1 MSTTVTISGNQSTLS
16 ADFNPPIYLDDD
28 KEYVLGLADIE
39 TFMTIPNIEEGCNK
53 FYVGDIE
60 ITIPVGSYEISDIE
74 AFIKVE
80 LLEQFPR
87 ENIFLVIEGNSNTLK
102 CTIKCTH
109 SIDFT
114 HDDSIGTL
122 LGFDKKIIPA
132 NKRTISDHVTAILK
146 VNAICI
152 DCNIVTGSFHNGKP
166 VHIIH
171 QFFPS
176 VSPGYKIVE
185 SPLPIL
191 YFPVSVK
198 TINNITVNVLDQDFR
213 LINFRG
219 ETITVRLHIKTLLSN
234 DGNQI

>member
-1 MSTTVTISGNQSTLS
+1 MSTTVTISGNSSTLS
-16 ADFNPPIYLDDD
+16 ANFNPPIYLDDD
-28 KEYVLGLADIE
+28 KDYLLGIADFE

-53 FYVGDIE
+53 IYIGNKI
-60 ITIPVGSYEISDIE
+60 ITIPEGSYEIRDLEKSIKTILSDHYSKDKL
-74 AFIKVE
+74 F
-80 LLEQFPR
+80 LLLQGDP
-87 ENIFLVIEGNSNTLK
+87 NTLK
-102 CTIKCTH
+102 TTIKCTQ

-114 HDDSIGTL
+114 PDDSIGKL
-122 LGFDKKIIPA
+122 LGFNKKIIPA
-132 NKRTISDHVTAILK
+132 NTKTISDNVTAILK

-152 DCNIVTGSFHNGKP
+152 DCNIVTGSYHNGKP

-198 TINNITVNVLDQDFR
+198 TINNITVKVLDQDNN

-219 ETITVRLHIKTLLSN
+219 ETITVRLHMKTETTSN
-234 DGNQI
+234 GY